1 MIIGGLFF
9 ESVIFANAALDALVI
24 SAIISAVVGVGAS
37 IGNWLFGKKSSDE
50 ANDTN
55 LQATRETNA
64 LKEKHF
70 QEQLDYTKATQQE
83 TWRREDT
90 SYQRTVADL
99 QAAGLS
105 PLAMNGT
112 NDAGAVVNQPAAPDL
127 QAGSV
132 VPFLQG
138 IYPQISSAEI
148 QNAIVAQKKIEQEDK
163 RLDLELNKHLT
174 KTDFENRELE
184 FRRESFAAELEQR
197 NKQFLDQLTQQ
208 ASQHS
213 ELLSEKQQQRLQD
226 LGVANRQLAELVRS
240 NDNKTK
246 QALQEFFLEQ
256 VKTATGGRSANYEVY
271 TDKAEYQQAL
281 QRYYDRLS
289 DFIEVNAG
297 LLAKTSQSQS
307 TSANANTSANLGMIP
322 GQNLGATSGVG
333 KSQSTSSSY
342 DGQKEYDER
351 FRAFCARNPF
361 PVYNW
366 SR

>member
-1 MIIGGLFF
+1 MIIGSVYFDT
-9 ESVIFANAALDALVI
+9 VIFVCSALDALVW
-24 SAIISAVVGVGAS
+24 SAIITGVVSLFAS
-37 IGNWLFGKKSSDE
+37 IGNWVSGKGASDG
-50 ANDTN
+50 ANNTN
-55 LQATRETNA
+55 LAATRETN
-64 LKEKHF
+64 KMK
-70 QEQLDYTKATQQE
+70 QEQFDRQMDYAKQVQEE

-90 SYQRTVADL
+90 SYQRSVADL

-112 NDAGAVVNQPAAPDL
+112 NDAGSVVNQPAAPDL

-132 VPFLQG
+132 TPFLQG

-148 QNAIVAQKKIEQEDK
+148 QNAIIAQKKLQQEDK
-163 RLDLELNKHLT
+163 RIDLELNKHLT
-174 KTDFENRELE
+174 EKDYRDRELE

-208 ASQHS
+208 ASQHA
-213 ELLSEKQQQRLQD
+213 ELLTEKQQQRMQD
-226 LGVANRQLAELVRS
+226 LNVANRQLAELVRS
-240 NDNKTK
+240 NDRKTK
-246 QALQEFFLEQ
+246 QALQEYYLEQ
-256 VKTATGGRSANYEVY
+256 VKTATGGRSANFKVY
-271 TDKAEYQQAL
+271 DNEAEYDQAL

-307 TSANANTSANLGMIP
+307 SSVNANTSANLGAIP
-322 GQNLGATSGVG
+322 GQNLGAASGAG

-351 FRAFCARNPF
+351 LRAFYARNPF
-361 PVYNW
+361 PVFNW
-366 SR
+366 SK